1 MKNMGVAGPDSS
13 NEVAKS
19 GALPATYWLP
29 SFSSTK
35 SLPGKKYTHV
45 YPSQN
50 CETGRPTDLA
60 GCTQGH
66 GLGS

>member
-50 CETGRPTDLA
+50 CETEAYRPGGMYSRSWA
-60 GCTQGH
+60 W
-66 GLGS
+66 

>member
-29 SFSSTK
+29 NFSSIK
-35 SLPGKKYTHV
+35 SLPGKKRTHV
-45 YPSQN
+45 YLTQTCHAGDREAYRP
-50 CETGRPTDLA
+50 GRMYSRSWA
-60 GCTQGH
+60 
-66 GLGS
+66 